1 MTNKNM
7 VLCIYLVMGFFLYDL
22 YFDIAWPFSPH
33 NHYIVEVVMAIL
45 CVYIVF
51 EVISL
56 TFPGLSKLSKF
67 QTSRPKGSRAATLPH
82 YNDNAYNIFIRL

>member
-7 VLCIYLVMGFFLYDL
+7 VLCIYFLMGFLLYDL

-45 CVYIVF
+45 HVYLVF
-51 EVISL
+51 AVISL
-56 TFPGLSKLSKF
+56 T
-67 QTSRPKGSRAATLPH
+67 
-82 YNDNAYNIFIRL
+82 

>member
-7 VLCIYLVMGFFLYDL
+7 VLCIYLVMGFLLYGL

-45 CVYIVF
+45 LVYLVF
-51 EVISL
+51 AVISF
-56 TFPGLSKLSKF
+56 TFPGLSKLQCALYIPLKA
-67 QTSRPKGSRAATLPH
+67 PKSLEKQLT
-82 YNDNAYNIFIRL
+82 YT